1 MYTESHQPLLSQG
14 DDVFALAVTIAVLIF
29 LTLVAYFYSAYFSY
43 EKYRPKY
50 LYLICCLVQEDEWE
64 RKPIDKATI
73 AFTDQGAKII
83 DMEVGTLEE
92 MKRMSNVTAFNPMLE
107 IEDLSVGSAFDPYTV
122 SPLNE
127 NTDDERTFII

>member
-14 DDVFALAVTIAVLIF
+14 DDVLALEVNIAVLIF

-50 LYLICCLVQEDEWE
+50 LYLICCLVQEDELE
-64 RKPIDKATI
+64 LKPTDKATI
-73 AFTDQGAKII
+73 TFTDQEAEII
-83 DMEVGTLEE
+83 DMEEGALEVT
-92 MKRMSNVTAFNPMLE
+92 KRMSNVTAFNPMLE
-107 IEDLSVGSAFDPYTV
+107 IEDLSVSSAFDPYTA

-127 NTDDERTFII
+127 NTDEERTFII